1 MYVADTNT
9 VTTVNYTDWRTI
21 SGSRVHAVIV
31 LVTEAILV
39 GESMV
44 KLEYSR
50 STCPVERNS
59 SIASSSV
66 GLAQYDIKKV

>member
-1 MYVADTNT
+1 MLLSPSLCMVCSRSNMYVADTNT

-44 KLEYSR
+44 KVRVFTEYVLCR
-50 STCPVERNS
+50 EE
-59 SIASSSV
+59 
-66 GLAQYDIKKV
+66 